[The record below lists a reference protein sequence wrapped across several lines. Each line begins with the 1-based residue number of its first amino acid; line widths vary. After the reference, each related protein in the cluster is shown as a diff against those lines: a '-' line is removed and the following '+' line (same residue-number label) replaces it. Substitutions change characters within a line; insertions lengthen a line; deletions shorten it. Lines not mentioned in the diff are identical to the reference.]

1 MPTTTKT
8 PPAPQTAR
16 ERLLARQRPTLTMT
30 ICDDL
35 QAKTDLETARYTL
48 RRIKG
53 EAADDPKNTALADA
67 VSAAERD
74 VQVAQEA
81 FDAAAIVLR
90 FEALPRPAFED
101 LKKKHPPTEAQ
112 AEDGFDINIDTF
124 APELIAAASLDDL
137 TVDDART
144 FLDTWAEGEA
154 SLLFNTAWSVQNETR
169 ADVGKG

>member
-1 MPTTTKT
+1 MPSTPKT
-8 PPAPQTAR
+8 APAPPSAR
-16 ERLLARQRPTLTMT
+16 ERLLARQRPTLKMT

-35 QAKTDLETARYTL
+35 QLKADLEAARYAL

-53 EAADDPKNTALADA
+53 EAADDPDNANLKVA
-67 VSAAERD
+67 VAVAEQD
-74 VQVAQEA
+74 VAEAQAA

-90 FEALPRPAFED
+90 FEALPRPAFEA
-101 LKKKHPPTEAQ
+101 LKKAHRPTEAQ
-112 AEDGFDINIDTF
+112 SEDGFEVNIDTL
-124 APELIAAASLDDL
+124 APELVAAASLDGL

-154 SLLFNTAWSVQNETR
+154 ALLFNTAWGVQNETR